1 MKTDHGFS
9 SWGHFF
15 IQNCI
20 KNSKIQYGSLF
31 EKQYA
36 WRMFVSV
43 DCMICQTSFWVLIRE
58 TQFGLTSKR
67 GGFFYKYTGF

>member
-15 IQNCI
+15 IQNCL

-36 WRMFVSV
+36 
-43 DCMICQTSFWVLIRE
+43 
-58 TQFGLTSKR
+58 
-67 GGFFYKYTGF
+67 